1 MKRRAFAV
9 LAGLALAALPAL
21 ASSAVAKTY
30 KVGVT
35 PGTHEQVMEFVKPRL
50 AAAGIEIK
58 IVSFSD
64 YVLPNQ
70 AVNDGDLDM
79 NSFQHKP
86 YLDNQNRD
94 RGFKLAAVGT
104 NFIEPMGIY
113 SKKIKSLAELK
124 TGDSVAIPND
134 PTNGGRALL
143 LLQKQGLI
151 VLAKGAGLTAGV
163 PDIAENPKK
172 LKIVEL
178 DAAQLPRSLPD
189 VAAAA
194 INTNYALEA
203 DLVPTRDAIVIEAA
217 DSPYANIFVVR
228 EKDKDAP
235 WVKQLIAVYQ
245 SEPVRD
251 FILTTFKGAVV
262 PAF

>member
-1 MKRRAFAV
+1 MTRRF
-9 LAGLALAALPAL
+9 LAALFGLLLTAPIAL
-21 ASSAVAKTY
+21 SEAASAKTY

-35 PGTHEQVMEFVKPRL
+35 PGTHERVLEFVKPRL
-50 AAAGIEIK
+50 AEAGIDIK

-79 NSFQHKP
+79 NSFQHQP
-86 YLDNQNRD
+86 YLDNQVRD
-94 RGFKLAAVGT
+94 RGLKLVSVGT
-104 NFIEPMGIY
+104 NFVEPMGVY

-124 TGDSVAIPND
+124 PGDGVAIPND

-151 VLAKGAGLTAGV
+151 KLRAGAGLTAGV
-163 PDIAENPKK
+163 VDIADNPRK
-172 LKIVEL
+172 LKFVEL

-217 DSPYANIFVVR
+217 DSPYANIFVVHAR
-228 EKDKDAP
+228 DKDAA
-235 WVKQLIAVYQ
+235 WVKTFVAVYQ
-245 SEPVRD
+245 TPAVRD
-251 FILTTFKGAVV
+251 FILEAFKGAVV

>member
-1 MKRRAFAV
+1 MNRRAFAV
-9 LAGLALAALPAL
+9 LSGLLLAALPGL
-21 ASSAVAKTY
+21 APAAAAKTY

-35 PGTHEQVMEFVKPRL
+35 PGTHEQVMEFVKPL
-50 AAAGIEIK
+50 LSAAGVDIK

-70 AVNDGDLDM
+70 AVDDGDLDL

-86 YLDNQNRD
+86 YLDNQVRD
-94 RGFKLAAVGT
+94 RGYKLVSVGT

-113 SKKIKSLAELK
+113 SRKVKSLAELK
-124 TGDSVAIPND
+124 AGDSVAIPND

-151 VLAKGAGLTAGV
+151 KLTKGADLSAGV
-163 PDIAENPKK
+163 VDIAENPRK
-172 LKIVEL
+172 LKFVEL

-189 VAAAA
+189 VSVAA

-203 DLVPTRDAIVIEAA
+203 GLVPTRDAIVIEAA

-228 EKDKDAP
+228 AKDKDAP
-235 WVKQLIAVYQ
+235 WVKKLISVYQ
-245 SEPVRD
+245 TAPVRD